1 MASPSYARST
11 KSSIRKSDYEMN
23 NHTVLPIRSTPP
35 TTPSKLKRPSTL
47 TPQERQSI
55 AYSSSLVSVKPQDI
69 KKPCLLATLS
79 SELRTEIWSYLLD
92 LPSRG
97 GPSWSV
103 GSQDPT
109 APTYTLPAVLRT
121 CQAIRIEASY
131 TYYTFYPFSLSVKNI
146 NFSRIRKWLRGLSP
160 RHREL
165 LAKNRNLE
173 IKIRPGIVSQY
184 TYPPKDFFVDA
195 YMTDHWEAC
204 KAYGNL
210 HMIDAGSKKQMRFIQ
225 FCRLLAWFQFC
236 SDNPFSALR
245 WRYTIQ
251 GDHAGPHWMHLPKH
265 VTLLDFVKEVI
276 GVLRMDWGR
285 EWTRGRVKGKGEH
298 AAKDFLRQ
306 LDDAYR
312 EIGQDPGHDA
322 WSHEMSR
329 IVRAVEKW

>member
-11 KSSIRKSDYEMN
+11 KSSARKSEHEIN
-23 NHTVLPIRSTPP
+23 NHTILPIRGTPP

-47 TPQERQSI
+47 TPQKRQSI
-55 AYSSSLVSVKPQDI
+55 AYKSSLIPIRPQDPKI
-69 KKPCLLATLS
+69 PCLLATLP

-92 LPSRG
+92 LPTKG
-97 GPSWSV
+97 GPSWSI

-109 APTYTLPAVLRT
+109 APTYTLPTVLRI

-131 TYYTFYPFSLSVKNI
+131 TYYSFYPFCFKVKNI
-146 NFSRIRKWLRGLSP
+146 NFCRISKWLRGLSP
-160 RHREL
+160 RHKDL
-165 LAKNRNLE
+165 LGKNRNLQ
-173 IKIRPGIVSQY
+173 INIRPGIVSQY

-195 YMTDHWEAC
+195 FMTDHWEAC

-210 HMIDAGSKKQMRFIQ
+210 HIIEAGSKKQMRFIQ

-236 SDNPFSALR
+236 SANPFSALR

-276 GVLRMDWGR
+276 GVLRMDWSR
-285 EWTRGRVKGKGEH
+285 EWTRARVKGQGVG

-306 LDDAYR
+306 LDDTYR
-312 EIGQDPGHDA
+312 STGQNPTDEA

-329 IVRAVEKW
+329 IVKAVEKW